1 MAWRKTSSRVG
12 VRRVNSLTRA
22 PDLLRARAT
31 SLMAATPLVTPIL
44 RIFFVNVDLLDLG
57 DEPQRAGGDGSITL
71 NGGDYDIGADGALE
85 LGGGALGDE
94 LAEVDDAYAVSQAV
108 GFFKIVGREEYG
120 DAEVGVDATYFFP
133 DSGSA
138 DGVEAGG
145 GLVEEKYFGIVD
157 EGCGEVEPALHAAGI
172 GADEPVYG
180 RADVHERLEGLYAHV
195 YLLAGKA
202 VEASLELYEL
212 SASLLVVEGG
222 VLEGC
227 AYVKADLHG
236 VGDDFIT
243 GDEGSA
249 PGGHEEGGEHPDEG
263 GLARAVGAEKGVDL
277 AFGDG
282 EVNAVDGTDAGVV
295 AGEGLGVNGVL
306 LHGAIVSAIKLVD
319 FRTERGGRVGVEKV
333 LGGGLPIGN
342 FLVPFNVYLD
352 SREFR

>member
-12 VRRVNSLTRA
+12 VRSVNSLTRA
-22 PDLLRARAT
+22 PDLRT
-31 SLMAATPLVTPIL
+31 LVESQGGAQRQLFDPGPGLAEGEGYVAHGGDSVSDADTQD
-44 RIFFVNVDLLDLG
+44 FFVNVDLLDLG

-71 NGGDYDIGADGALE
+71 NGGDYDIGADGVLE
-85 LGGGALGDE
+85 LGGGALSDE

-138 DGVEAGG
+138 YGVEAGG
-145 GLVEEKYFGIVD
+145 GLVEEEHFGIVD
-157 EGCGEVEPALHAAGI
+157 EGGSEVEPALHAAGV
-172 GADEPVYG
+172 GAYEPVYG
-180 RADVHERLEGLYAHV
+180 GADVHEGLEGLYAHV

-202 VEASLELYEL
+202 VEASLELYEF
-212 SASLLVVEGG
+212 SAGLLVVEGG

-236 VGDDFIT
+236 VGDDVIT
-243 GDEGSA
+243 GDGGSA

-263 GLARAVGAEKGVDL
+263 CLARAVGAEKGVDL

-295 AGEGLGVNGVL
+295 AGEGLGVDGVL
-306 LHGAIVSAIKLVD
+306 VHGAFVSVRD
-319 FRTERGGRVGVEKV
+319 GR
-333 LGGGLPIGN
+333 
-342 FLVPFNVYLD
+342 F
-352 SREFR
+352 